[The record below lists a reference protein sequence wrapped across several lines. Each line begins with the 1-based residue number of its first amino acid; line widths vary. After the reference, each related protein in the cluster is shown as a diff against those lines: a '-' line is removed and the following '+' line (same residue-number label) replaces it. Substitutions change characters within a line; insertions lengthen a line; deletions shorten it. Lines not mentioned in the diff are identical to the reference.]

1 MDKLGLN
8 DIRERYLKFFEGKD
22 HLRLPSFSLVPR
34 NDPSVL
40 LINAGMT
47 PLKPYFTGA
56 EEPPHLRATTCQK
69 CIRTPDIENVGK
81 TARHGTFFEMLGN
94 FSFGDYFKK
103 EAIPWAWEFVT
114 EDLKMPV
121 DKLYVTVYEED
132 DEAYEIWQND
142 IGLPADRIVRMGK
155 KDNFWEHGTGPCG
168 PCSEIYFDRGEEKS
182 CGQPDCK
189 VGCDCDRYIEFW
201 NLVFTQFNRGE
212 DGSYSKL
219 QKKNIDTGMG
229 LERLAC
235 IMQDVNNLFEVDT
248 IRNILNY
255 VCDKAGVNYGNAAAD
270 AEPRGRFLRSNEPG
284 EPSLWSHD
292 PQSNEPGEPSPR
304 FASPRSTSIETDI
317 SIRVITD
324 HIRSTVMMV
333 SDGILPSNEGRGYV
347 LRRLLR
353 RAARHGRLIG
363 IEGAFLFD
371 VAQVVINESK
381 DAYPELAEKADYICK
396 VIKIEEGRF
405 AATIDQ
411 GLSIL
416 NDFISEVKAENGKV
430 LPGNMAFKLHD
441 TYGFPLDLTREIAE
455 EAGLSVDEE
464 GFKAEMGEQK
474 KKAREAL
481 KSRETSAWGQDLAA
495 GVDKSL
501 KTVFTGYG
509 SFENESKVLY
519 IISEGAQ
526 VDNAQMGDEIT
537 VILDKT
543 PFYAESG
550 GQVADTGHI
559 RTKNGTVKINDC
571 RKTAEGLYLHFGVI
585 EEGIVEKGST
595 VFAAI
600 DIERR
605 MAIERNHTTTHLL
618 QKALRNVLG
627 DHVTQAGSLVGPDRL
642 RFDFHHFSAMSK
654 EELKRVE
661 KEVNAK
667 ILENL
672 IVDVREMPVNEAKS
686 LGAMALFGEKYGN
699 IVRVVRAGDY
709 SIELCGGTHLNSTAQ
724 AGLVKVLGESGVA
737 AGVRRIEA
745 LTGAGALEYYAEK
758 EEQLNGVAGALKAT
772 PQDTLKKVETLNSDL
787 KAALKEIE
795 QLKDKMVSGSFDEV
809 ISKADDINGIKAV
822 TARFDQLDMDALRNT
837 CETLRNKI
845 GEGVVVLASGF
856 GGKVS
861 FVAMASREAVEHGAH
876 CGNIIREAAKA
887 AGGGGGGRP
896 DMAQAGGKDMTK
908 IDEALK
914 CAMSAIRE
922 QIK

>member
-1 MDKLGLN
+1 MEKLGLN
-8 DIRERYLKFFEGKD
+8 EIRERYLKFFEGKD

-34 NDPSVL
+34 NDPSIL

-56 EEPPHLRATTCQK
+56 EDPPRKRVTTCQK

-81 TARHGTFFEMLGN
+81 TARHGTYFEMLGN

-114 EDLKMPV
+114 EDLKIPV
-121 DKLYVTVYEED
+121 DKLYVTVYLED
-132 DEAYEIWQND
+132 DEAFEIWQND
-142 IGLPADRIVRMGK
+142 VGLPADRIVRMGK

-168 PCSEIYFDRGEEKS
+168 PCSEIYFDRGADKG

-201 NLVFTQFNRGE
+201 NLVFTQFNRDE
-212 DGSYSKL
+212 DGNYSKL

-235 IMQDVNNLFEVDT
+235 IMQEVNNLFEVDT

-255 VCDKAGVNYGNAAAD
+255 VCNKAGVNYGNAAAGENNTGIGENFSD
-270 AEPRGRFLRSNEPG
+270 A
-284 EPSLWSHD
+284 
-292 PQSNEPGEPSPR
+292 
-304 FASPRSTSIETDI
+304 AKETDI

-363 IEGAFLFD
+363 IDGAFLFD
-371 VAQVVINESK
+371 VAQVVINESG
-381 DAYPELAEKADYICK
+381 DAYPELQDKADYICK
-396 VIKIEEGRF
+396 VIKIEEERF

-416 NDFISEVKAENGKV
+416 NDFISEIKTVNGKI
-430 LPGNMAFKLHD
+430 LPGSMIFKLHD
-441 TYGFPLDLTREIAE
+441 TYGFPLDLTREIAGE
-455 EAGLSVDEE
+455 VELPIDEE

-495 GVDKSL
+495 GLDKSL
-501 KTVFTGYG
+501 KTVFTGYE
-509 SFENESKVLY
+509 SFESESRVLY
-519 IISEGAQ
+519 IISEGTQ

-550 GQVADTGHI
+550 GQVADTGVI
-559 RTKNGTVKINDC
+559 KTKNGSVKINDC
-571 RKTAEGLYLHFGVI
+571 RKTAEGLYLHFGVM

-595 VFAAI
+595 VLAAI

-627 DHVTQAGSLVGPDRL
+627 DHVTQAGSFVGPDRL
-642 RFDFHHFSAMSK
+642 RFDFHHFSTMSR

-672 IVDVREMPVNEAKS
+672 TVDVREMPVNEAKS
-686 LGAMALFGEKYGN
+686 LGAMALFGEKYGD
-699 IVRVVRAGDY
+699 IVRVVRAGNY

-724 AGLVKVLGESGVA
+724 AGIVKVLGESGVA

-745 LTGAGALEYYAEK
+745 LTGEGAMEYYAEK
-758 EEQLNGVAGALKAT
+758 EEQLNTVAGALKVS
-772 PQDTLKKVETLNSDL
+772 PQDSLKKVETLSSDL

-795 QLKDKMVSGSFDEV
+795 QLKDKLVSGSFDEV
-809 ISKADDINGIKAV
+809 LSKAFDINGIKAV

-837 CETLRNKI
+837 CETLRSKI
-845 GEGVVVLASGF
+845 GKGVVILASGF
-856 GGKVS
+856 GGKVN
-861 FVAMASREAVEHGAH
+861 FVAMASKEAVERGAH
-876 CGNIIREAAKA
+876 CGNIIKEAAKA

-914 CAMSAIRE
+914 YALEAIKT
-922 QIK
+922 QVK

>member
-8 DIRERYLKFFEGKD
+8 EIRERYLKFFEGKD
-22 HLRLPSFSLVPR
+22 HLRMPSFSLVPR
-34 NDPSVL
+34 NDPSIL

-56 EEPPHLRATTCQK
+56 EEPPHKRVTTCQK

-114 EDLKMPV
+114 EDLKIPA
-121 DKLYVTVYEED
+121 DRLYVTVYQDD
-132 DEAYEIWQND
+132 DEAFEIWEKD
-142 IGLPADRIVRMGK
+142 VGLPKDRIVRMGK

-168 PCSEIYFDRGEEKS
+168 PCSEIYFDRGADKG

-201 NLVFTQFNRGE
+201 NLVFTQFNREENGA
-212 DGSYSKL
+212 YSKL

-255 VCDKAGVNYGNAAAD
+255 VCNKAGVRYGKVDAAD
-270 AEPRGRFLRSNEPG
+270 EKARK
-284 EPSLWSHD
+284 
-292 PQSNEPGEPSPR
+292 
-304 FASPRSTSIETDI
+304 TDI

-324 HIRSTVMMV
+324 HIRSTTMMV

-363 IEGAFLFD
+363 IDGAFLYD

-396 VIKIEEGRF
+396 VIKIEEERF

-411 GLSIL
+411 GLTIL
-416 NDFISEVKAENGKV
+416 NDFIGEIKSADGKV
-430 LPGNMAFKLHD
+430 LPGSMVFKLHD

-455 EAGLSVDEE
+455 EAGLAIDEE
-464 GFKAEMGEQK
+464 GFKVEMGEQK

-481 KSRETSAWGQDLAA
+481 KNRETSAWGQDIAA

-501 KTVFTGYG
+501 KTEFTGYTL
-509 SFENESKVLY
+509 FENEAKILY
-519 IISEGAQ
+519 VISEGAQ
-526 VDNAQMGDEIT
+526 VENAQQGDEIT
-537 VILDKT
+537 IILDKT

-550 GQVADTGHI
+550 GQVADTGYI
-559 RTKNGTVKINDC
+559 RTKTGTVKVNDS
-571 RKTAEGLYLHFGVI
+571 RKTAEGLYLHIGVV
-585 EEGIVEKGST
+585 EEGIIEKNSMGT
-595 VFAAI
+595 AVV
-600 DIERR
+600 DIGRR
-605 MAIERNHTTTHLL
+605 MATARNHTTTHLM

-627 DHVTQAGSLVGPDRL
+627 EHVTQAGSLVGPDRL
-642 RFDFHHFSAMSK
+642 RFDFHHFSPMTR
-654 EELKRVE
+654 EELKMVE

-672 IVDVREMPVNEAKS
+672 AVDVREMPVDEARS

-699 IVRVVRAGDY
+699 IVRVVKAGDY

-724 AGLVKVLGESGVA
+724 AGLVKILGESGVA

-745 LTGAGALEYYAEK
+745 LTGEGAMEYYNEK
-758 EEQLNGVAGALKAT
+758 EEQLNSVAVVLKST
-772 PQDTLKKVETLNSDL
+772 PQDSLRKVEILNAEL
-787 KAALKEIE
+787 KTALKEIE
-795 QLKDKMVSGSFDEV
+795 QLKDKLVSGSFEEV
-809 ISKADDINGIKAV
+809 LAKAADINGIKAV

-837 CETLRNKI
+837 CEALRSKA
-845 GEGVVVLASGF
+845 GSGVVILASGF

-861 FVAMASREAVEHGAH
+861 FVAMASKEAVERGAH
-876 CGNIIREAAKA
+876 CGNIVREAAKA

-896 DMAQAGGKDMTK
+896 DMAQAGGKEPAK
-908 IDEALK
+908 IDDALK
-914 CAMSAIRE
+914 CALEAIKA
-922 QIK
+922 QVK